1 MDKKTVVEKTYEGEI
16 LSMSAERDEDYTKL
30 HLTICTKEP
39 VVTLNMSRVKVIT
52 SE

>member
-1 MDKKTVVEKTYEGEI
+1 MDKKTVVEKTYEGRI
-16 LSMSAERDEDYTKL
+16 LNMSAEGHENYTKL
-30 HLTICTKEP
+30 YLTIYTKEP